1 MKMTKREQMLECI
14 EEIENRQALL
24 EGHDIWQDELV
35 WWMAKA
41 ICLLLREAAIADRDE
56 ARAPSKPV
64 VELTGRADAQRGAA
78 RWIEN
83 GYGDGELVCSY
94 CGEPCATFSNL
105 KPRDRYCKW
114 CGAKMKGEEDE

>member
-1 MKMTKREQMLECI
+1 MTKREQMIECI
-14 EEIENRQALL
+14 EEIETRQTHL

-41 ICLLLREAAIADRDE
+41 ICLLLREAAIADR
-56 ARAPSKPV
+56 APSEPV
-64 VELTGRADAQRGAA
+64 VESTGRADAQRGAA

-83 GYGDGELVCSY
+83 GYGEGELVCSN

-114 CGAKMKGEEDE
+114 CGAKMKGEE